1 MKVLNLFTRL
11 VGKVKTTDS
20 QSGYRAYSRK
30 AIEKIRVTNPDMGAG
45 SEILTQSK
53 NYNLNLKVAE
63 IPITVRYDIGGTL
76 AKNPVSHGFG
86 VLGEQ
91 I

>member
-20 QSGYRAYSRK
+20 QSGYRAYSRR
-30 AIEKIRVTNPDMGAG
+30 AIEKIKITNPDMGAG

-53 NYNLNLKVAE
+53 NYNLKVVE
-63 IPITVRYDIGGTL
+63 IPISVRYDIGGTSS
-76 AKNPVSHGFG
+76 KNPWRHGFG
-86 VLGEQ
+86 VLGER